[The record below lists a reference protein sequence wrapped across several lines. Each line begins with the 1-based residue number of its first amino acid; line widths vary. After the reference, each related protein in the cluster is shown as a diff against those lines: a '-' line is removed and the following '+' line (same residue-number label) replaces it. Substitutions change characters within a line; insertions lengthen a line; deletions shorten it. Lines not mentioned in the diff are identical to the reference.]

1 MSSSASPYRPV
12 LTHPVLRRI
21 LPGFA
26 LSSLGDGM
34 AVVAVPWLAL
44 ELAPA
49 GEQGTWVAI
58 AVAAYTLPAAAGAVI
73 FGRWL
78 RRHGGAHLAGW
89 DAVLRAGA
97 LGAIPVA
104 HLLGALTIGLFVVL
118 LAFSALLHSWGT
130 AGRYTLLA
138 EVLPARHHLAA
149 NAVLTTLAE
158 LAIVL
163 GPPVG
168 AALIGGIGAVGVL
181 AVDALTFAVLAL
193 TYRSAVAAGRP
204 GPAPV
209 GVPPSVPG
217 PAPVG
222 VPPPA
227 AGPAPVPVDPAAP
240 RPDPVGAAPAGPVPA
255 GSVPSGWRI
264 IRADHRLLG
273 LLLLSFGFFALYGP
287 IQVALPLYVSRD
299 LGGSAGDLAAHY
311 TVFGAGAVVGGLVTG
326 HLRRW
331 PLWPLTVGIVVC
343 FGVALLPLGLG
354 APPLPAL
361 AGFALAGLS
370 WGPYLSTSMAL
381 FQRITPPESLPPVLA
396 ANGGLTVVAVPL
408 GVLAGGPLTALVGA
422 RPTLL
427 LSAVATLALGLA
439 ALGYTVARRRAA
451 RIRRR
456 PGASIHFDG
465 KL

>member
-1 MSSSASPYRPV
+1 MF
-12 LTHPVLRRI
+12 THPVLRRI

-49 GEQGTWVAI
+49 DRQGTWVAV
-58 AVAAYTLPAAAGAVI
+58 AVAAYTLPAAAGAVL

-78 RRHGGAHLAGW
+78 RRHGGARLAGW

-104 HLLGALTIGLFVVL
+104 HLLGALTIGVFVAL
-118 LAFSALLHSWGT
+118 LALSALLHSWGT

-138 EVLPARHHLAA
+138 QVLPARHHLAA
-149 NAVLTTLAE
+149 NALLTTLAE

-193 TYRSAVAAGRP
+193 TYRWAIAAGRAS
-204 GPAPV
+204 PAPV
-209 GVPPSVPG
+209 G
-217 PAPVG
+217 AG
-222 VPPPA
+222 VPEAPA
-227 AGPAPVPVDPAAP
+227 VP
-240 RPDPVGAAPAGPVPA
+240 RPEPAPAGA
-255 GSVPSGWRI
+255 SGWRT
-264 IRADHRLLG
+264 IRSDPRLLG

-287 IQVALPLYVSRD
+287 IQVALPLHVSQD

-311 TVFGAGAVVGGLVTG
+311 TAFGAGAVAGGLVTG
-326 HLRRW
+326 YLRRW

-343 FGVALLPLGLG
+343 FGLTLLPLGLG
-354 APPLPAL
+354 APPPVAL

-381 FQRITPPESLPPVLA
+381 FQRVTPPESLSPVLA
-396 ANGGLTVVAVPL
+396 ANGAVTVVAVPL

-422 RPTLL
+422 RSTLL
-427 LSAVATLALGLA
+427 LTAVGTLLLGLV
-439 ALGYTVARRRAA
+439 ALGYTVLRCRAG
-451 RIRRR
+451 RIR
-456 PGASIHFDG
+456 
-465 KL
+465 